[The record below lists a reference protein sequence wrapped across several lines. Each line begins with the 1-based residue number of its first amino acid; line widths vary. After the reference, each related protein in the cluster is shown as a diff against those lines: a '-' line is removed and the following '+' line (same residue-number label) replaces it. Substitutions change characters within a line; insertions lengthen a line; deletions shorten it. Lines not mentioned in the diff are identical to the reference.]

1 MPRFVELRNERRE
14 LMVVDTKSHPPRVL
28 CTCVGYA
35 APFNCKE
42 IIEALEAF
50 NTKLYNAFSMGSSN
64 G

>member
-1 MPRFVELRNERRE
+1 MARFYELRTEKGE
-14 LMVVDTKSHPPRVL
+14 WLIVDGKSSPPRVL
-28 CTCVGYA
+28 ATCCGYD